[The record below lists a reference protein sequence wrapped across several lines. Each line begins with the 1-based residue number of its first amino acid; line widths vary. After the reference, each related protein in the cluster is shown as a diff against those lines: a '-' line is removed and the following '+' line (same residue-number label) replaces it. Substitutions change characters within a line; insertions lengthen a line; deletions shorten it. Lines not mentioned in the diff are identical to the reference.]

1 MIESRENFL
10 NMYLNYLDD
19 SRENIL
25 WWIFRTSLFPSL
37 WSNKTR
43 NFQLHAGHFHL
54 QIFIMVAYLAAFF
67 PQKHPSL
74 KIFSL
79 KSVFSS
85 SNLFSISIDRS
96 INQSICF
103 YNSNFR
109 MLLMIEISLSLLI
122 HVGLEYENFLQFWL
136 LSIIKWMCFCIS
148 FSNSVKIYIEA
159 LEVIIRQI
167 MCW

>member
-1 MIESRENFL
+1 
-10 NMYLNYLDD
+10 MYLNYLDD

-74 KIFSL
+74 KIFFIKKCVFFFESL
-79 KSVFSS
+79 
-85 SNLFSISIDRS
+85 LYIDRS

-103 YNSNFR
+103 YYSNFR
-109 MLLMIEISLSLLI
+109 MLLMIEISLSLSI
-122 HVGLEYENFLQFWL
+122 HSGLEYEKNLQFWL
-136 LSIIKWMCFCIS
+136 LSIIKWMCFCIF
-148 FSNSVKIYIEA
+148 FSNRSSVKIYIEA
-159 LEVIIRQI
+159 LEVIIHQI
-167 MCW
+167 ICW